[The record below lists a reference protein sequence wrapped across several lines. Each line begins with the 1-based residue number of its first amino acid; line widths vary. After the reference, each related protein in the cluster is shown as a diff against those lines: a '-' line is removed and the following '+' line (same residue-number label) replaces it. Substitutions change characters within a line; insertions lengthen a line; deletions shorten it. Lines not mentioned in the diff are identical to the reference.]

1 MYKVLKMLDLVIS
14 VQKVQS
20 TNECADCVESTKCA
34 TMRETQSVLP
44 ESTDACSRQPP
55 PPLRLWQID
64 IMGNGLNLI

>member
-1 MYKVLKMLDLVIS
+1 MQNARFSDECSEGTKYKL
-14 VQKVQS
+14 
-20 TNECADCVESTKCA
+20 CA

-64 IMGNGLNLI
+64 IMGNGLNLL